1 MQTSHK
7 LFITKLN
14 KPMIMITSNKI
25 LIVFALSALASCGQK
40 QKKETHVQSTIKV
53 TVQEITAQDRPEV
66 LNYSGSIEADNTVS
80 LGFTVA
86 GRVTAVNV
94 LEGQQVQQGQL
105 LATVETDDYASAL
118 QIAKA
123 AEEQAAD
130 NFKRLNELHAK
141 GSLPERDYIAARSAL
156 SQAEANVRL
165 ASKRLADT
173 RLYAP
178 FAGIISAKLIDRG
191 ASAAPGMPAFTI
203 LKTDQVYA
211 KAPIAESE
219 ISKLII
225 GREVLVIIPALNDS
239 IKGKVTIINP
249 QADNSS
255 RTYTVKVRLGNS
267 NKKLLPGMLTEMKV
281 YTGSNQQ
288 NIVIPAASIVRDADD
303 LTYVFVANQQN
314 KAIRRRI
321 TASGVTTN
329 NEVIVQ
335 SGLQAGDKLIVNGQT
350 RLEDGS
356 SIQLETGALTSLYK

>member
-1 MQTSHK
+1 
-7 LFITKLN
+7 
-14 KPMIMITSNKI
+14 
-25 LIVFALSALASCGQK
+25 
-40 QKKETHVQSTIKV
+40 
-53 TVQEITAQDRPEV
+53 
-66 LNYSGSIEADNTVS
+66 
-80 LGFTVA
+80 
-86 GRVTAVNV
+86 

-118 QIAKA
+118 QIANA

-156 SQAEANVRL
+156 SQAQANVRL

-219 ISKLII
+219 ISKLTI

-239 IKGKVTIINP
+239 IKGTVTIINP

-267 NKKLLPGMLTEMKV
+267 SKKLLPGMLTEMKV

-303 LTYVFVANQQN
+303 LTYVFVANQHN

-356 SIQLETGALTSLYK
+356 SIQLETGALTSLHK

>member
-1 MQTSHK
+1 
-7 LFITKLN
+7 
-14 KPMIMITSNKI
+14 MITLYKI
-25 LIVFALSALASCGQK
+25 LIVLILSVLISCGQK
-40 QKKETHVQSTIKV
+40 KEQETDVKSSIKV
-53 TVQEITAQDRPEV
+53 TVQEIQATMQPEV

-80 LGFTVA
+80 LGFSVA

-105 LATVETDDYASAL
+105 LATIETEDYSSAL

-130 NFKRLNELHAK
+130 NFQRLNELHAK
-141 GSLPERDYIAARSAL
+141 GSLPERDYISARSAL
-156 SQAEANVRL
+156 AQAQASVRM

-178 FAGIISAKLIDRG
+178 FAGIISAKVIDRG
-191 ASAAPGMPAFTI
+191 ATAAPGMPAFTI

-211 KAPIAESE
+211 TAPITESD
-219 ISKLII
+219 ISKLTI
-225 GREVLVIIPALNDS
+225 GREVLVVVPALNDS
-239 IKGKVTIINP
+239 LKGSVTIINP

-255 RTYTVKVRLGNS
+255 RTYRVKIRLGNS

-281 YTGSNQQ
+281 YTGSDEQ

-303 LTYVFVANQQN
+303 LTYVFVASQN
-314 KAIRRRI
+314 KKAVRRRI

-350 RLEDGS
+350 RLADGS
-356 SIQLETGALTSLYK
+356 SIQL

>member
-1 MQTSHK
+1 
-7 LFITKLN
+7 
-14 KPMIMITSNKI
+14 MITLNRI
-25 LIVFALSALASCGQK
+25 LIVLILSVLISCGQK
-40 QKKETHVQSTIKV
+40 QEQATEIRPTIKV
-53 TVQEITAQDRPEV
+53 AVQEIEASDRPEV

-80 LGFTVA
+80 LGFNVS
-86 GRVTAVNV
+86 GRVTGVNV

-105 LATVETDDYASAL
+105 LATIETDDYTSAL

-123 AEEQAAD
+123 AEEQTAD
-130 NFKRLNELHAK
+130 NFKRLNELHSK

-156 SQAEANVRL
+156 AQAQANVRM

-178 FAGIISAKLIDRG
+178 FTGIISAKVIDRG
-191 ASAAPGMPAFTI
+191 ATVAPGMPAFTI

-211 KAPIAESE
+211 KAPIAESD
-219 ISKLII
+219 ISKLTI
-225 GREVLVIIPALNDS
+225 GREVLVIVPVLNDS
-239 IKGKVTIINP
+239 LKGRVTIINP

-255 RTYTVKVRLGNS
+255 RTYMVKVRLMNS
-267 NKKLLPGMLTEMKV
+267 GKRLLPGMLTEMKV
-281 YTGSNQQ
+281 YTGINQQ
-288 NIVIPAASIVRDADD
+288 NIIIPASSIVRDADD
-303 LTYVFVANQQN
+303 LTYVFVANQHN

-356 SIQLETGALTSLYK
+356 SIQLEAGALSSLTTIK